1 MKPKKQKDFL
11 DLTFR
16 GSVKRFS
23 FYTYTQLIL
32 HNVNLGGFL
41 KEIKNTAF
49 WFLYAKKDEFVF
61 LNLMPTLLML
71 RSVIRVLEAVI
82 FHRGKLMFVNN
93 DLDLF

>member
-1 MKPKKQKDFL
+1 MKKSIHSL
-11 DLTFR
+11 DLTYR
-16 GSVKRFS
+16 GSIKRFS

-41 KEIKNTAF
+41 KEIKRTAF

-71 RSVIRVLEAVI
+71 RGVVRILESII
-82 FHRGKLMFVNN
+82 FPRGKLMFVNN